1 MALRDADVDRKEGV
15 LCCRVSAQ
23 HAKRFEALAAGMG
36 LTVSSLLSR
45 LVMRA
50 IEGQQV
56 DLIREAREAG
66 AAKAHG
72 EVARIVRLSLVP
84 YFRELND
91 YCDQLVREGQDLQ
104 ERFKTYLQQLREW
117 TRDVAAYADDLR
129 PLIRQYAPDE
139 LEDEVKA

>member
-1 MALRDADVDRKEGV
+1 
-15 LCCRVSAQ
+15 
-23 HAKRFEALAAGMG
+23 MG

-117 TRDVAAYADDLR
+117 TREVAAYADDLR